1 MTSTALKVPSLK
13 GKVSADEWA
22 ARVDLAAAA
31 IAIVGL
37 LAMRWV
43 GAFVARGLDRRTLD
57 LPVRHLIVGAV
68 RAAIF
73 TLTLIAVLD
82 KVGVQVAPLV
92 AGLGTASAPRAS

>member
-1 MTSTALKVPSLK
+1 MHSTELAAKVA
-13 GKVSADEWA
+13 ADYSV
-22 ARVDLAAAA
+22 RLLAAAA

-37 LAMRWV
+37 LATRWV

-57 LPVRHLIVGAV
+57 LPVRYLIVGAV

>member
-1 MTSTALKVPSLK
+1 MHSTELAAKVA
-13 GKVSADEWA
+13 ADYSV
-22 ARVDLAAAA
+22 RLLAAAA

-37 LAMRWV
+37 LTMRWV